1 LNALENWFCATAF
14 WQRFTQR
21 KLLPWI
27 LAGVDVGDH
36 VLELGSGP
44 GAGTEELARRA
55 RQVTSIE
62 YSHAFAANLAARQ
75 LQRNMPMSVLRGD
88 AAVLPFA
95 DGSFSSAVAVLML
108 HHLRSSHL
116 QRCAFGEIRRVL
128 RPGGIFLAFEIRDG
142 WMQRAIHHRST
153 FVPVDP
159 ATAPSLLAAAGF
171 SQIAI
176 DARAGGF
183 RICATRGR

>member
-1 LNALENWFCATAF
+1 VNALENWFCSTAF
-14 WQRFTQR
+14 WQRVTQR

-27 LAGVDVGDH
+27 LAGANVGDH

-44 GAGTEELARRA
+44 GAGTDELARRA

-62 YSHAFAANLAARQ
+62 YSHAFAASLAARQ
-75 LQRNMPMSVLRGD
+75 LQRNMSISVLRGD
-88 AAVLPFA
+88 AAALPFA

-108 HHLRSSHL
+108 HHLPSADL
-116 QRCAFGEIRRVL
+116 QRRAFGEIHRVL
-128 RPGGIFLAFEIRDG
+128 RPGGVFLAFEIGDG

-171 SQIAI
+171 EQIAI
-176 DARAGGF
+176 DNRAGGF
-183 RICATRGR
+183 RIRATHGR